1 VRILAIDT
9 ASEQVSIA
17 VGTDSN
23 IDSSFRIDASFHIAS
38 DRRHVEALV
47 PAIQVVM
54 DNLGLT
60 IHDLS
65 AVAVDIGPGLFT
77 GMRVG
82 LATAQALA
90 SLADVPVI
98 GVDSLS
104 TVALGIVHVAPAE
117 LDEAEV
123 VVPILDARRG
133 QVYWSMFRNTYSA
146 TDPLEQV
153 RQPRVGDVDEL
164 VEDLMDRGQRSVLL
178 GTGAV
183 RYLEQLREVADAAM
197 IGERSGIST
206 FAFHPHTPNATVLLG
221 LAAQQL
227 AHGLLTPAEP
237 MYLRPPDAEINWIT
251 R

>member
-1 VRILAIDT
+1 VGWIVRILAIDT

-23 IDSSFRIDASFHIAS
+23 IDASFHIAS

-82 LATAQALA
+82 LATAQVLA
-90 SLADVPVI
+90 SLAEVPLI

-104 TVALGIVHVAPAE
+104 TVALGIVQVAPAE

-146 TDPLEQV
+146 TEPLEQV
-153 RQPRVGDVDEL
+153 
-164 VEDLMDRGQRSVLL
+164 
-178 GTGAV
+178 AN
-183 RYLEQLREVADAAM
+183 REWV
-197 IGERSGIST
+197 T
-206 FAFHPHTPNATVLLG
+206 WT
-221 LAAQQL
+221 
-227 AHGLLTPAEP
+227 
-237 MYLRPPDAEINWIT
+237 NWSRT
-251 R
+251 

>member
-1 VRILAIDT
+1 MRILAIDT
-9 ASEQVSIA
+9 ASEQVSVA
-17 VGTDSN
+17 VGNEAS
-23 IDSSFRIDASFHIAS
+23 IDAAFHVAS

-47 PAIQVVM
+47 PAIRVAM
-54 DNLGLT
+54 DNLGLS

-90 SLADVPVI
+90 SLAEIPVV
-98 GVDSLS
+98 GVDSLT
-104 TVALGIVHVAPAE
+104 TVAHGVVQIAPSE
-117 LDEAEV
+117 LDDAEI

-133 QVYWSMFRNTYSA
+133 QVYWSMFRNTFSVA
-146 TDPLEQV
+146 DPLEVV

-164 VEDLMDRGQRSVLL
+164 VEDLMDRGQRCLIL
-178 GTGAV
+178 GTGAL
-183 RYLEQLREVADAAM
+183 RYREELRQVADAALV
-197 IGERSGIST
+197 GERSGITS
-206 FAFHPHTPNATVLLG
+206 FALSPHVPHASVLLG
-221 LAAQQL
+221 IAAGNIACGVHL
-227 AHGLLTPAEP
+227 PAEP